1 MSDQRRLW
9 RLLLALPRTR
19 EFAEWYVRTVQVVL
33 PPNGSREYVFTHT
46 EFRKLKHLARE
57 PRAALLPLHYLALS
71 RVIRSSPTSNIA
83 GSLRSGLSG
92 RKSRSYVATLITITR
107 RHDLSS
113 YVAELARLLASTHAE
128 AADYER
134 VADELEATVLA
145 QCLTLKW
152 DGLSLRPTD
161 LRPLALEFLAG
172 DNSHERLLQAARD
185 WATLGPLD
193 PSHPWSPPTDDS
205 SQRSQAALPATTG
218 QERDTAG
225 SPADS
230 DALAE
235 FEALPPEEQRRLASE
250 TAAHINETLAALFL
264 RLGPPPANSSGDFS
278 PVTSGDGGA
287 RR

>member
-1 MSDQRRLW
+1 MSGQRRLW
-9 RLLLALPRTR
+9 RLLLTLPRTR
-19 EFAEWYVRTVQVVL
+19 ELAEEFVRTVQVVL
-33 PPNGSREYVFTHT
+33 PANGSREFVFTHT
-46 EFRKLKHLARE
+46 EFGRLKHLAQE
-57 PRAALLPLHYLALS
+57 PRAALLPLHYVALS
-71 RVIRSSPTSNIA
+71 RMIRSSPTSNIA

-92 RKSRSYVATLITITR
+92 RKSRSYVATLITIMR
-107 RHDLSS
+107 RQDMQS

-128 AADYER
+128 AAEYER

-152 DGLSLRPTD
+152 DGVSLRPAD

-172 DNSHERLLQAARD
+172 GDSHEHLLQAVRD
-185 WATLGPLD
+185 WATLSPLD
-193 PSHPWSPPTDDS
+193 PSRRPWSPPTDDS
-205 SQRSQAALPATTG
+205 SQRSQPALPATTG
-218 QERDTAG
+218 QERDAAG
-225 SPADS
+225 SPA
-230 DALAE
+230 ALAE

-264 RLGPPPANSSGDFS
+264 RLGPPPTNPSGDFS